1 MSNPSHSPR
10 RGFSFVEILMAVVV
24 VTIMGIPV
32 MWLLSSSRAETSR
45 AINYLRALEIGHETI
60 EWVQNLSVRSPD
72 FGSFPQN
79 ESRSLSGSS
88 PGEMVTYDLGQ
99 NPKWQARMAKSLSY
113 PKQYYPPY
121 FFREI
126 QIEDAVS
133 PLDKNANSTH
143 ASFLKRVVVTVSWNE
158 GKVPLKIDRP
168 DRMRKIVLTTLI
180 LDDSRGY

>member
-1 MSNPSHSPR
+1 
-10 RGFSFVEILMAVVV
+10 MAVVV
-24 VTIMGIPV
+24 VTVMGVPI

-45 AINYLRALEIGHETI
+45 AINYLRALEIGYETI
-60 EWVQNLSVRSPD
+60 EWAQTLSVHSPD
-72 FGSFPQN
+72 FESFSQS
-79 ESRSLSGSS
+79 ESRSLSGGSL
-88 PGEMVTYDLGQ
+88 GEMVTYKVGQ
-99 NPKWQARMAKSLSY
+99 NPKWQAMMAKNLSY
-113 PKQYYPPY
+113 PEQYYPPY

-126 QIEDAVS
+126 QIEDAGS
-133 PLDKNANSTH
+133 PQDKNANNTH